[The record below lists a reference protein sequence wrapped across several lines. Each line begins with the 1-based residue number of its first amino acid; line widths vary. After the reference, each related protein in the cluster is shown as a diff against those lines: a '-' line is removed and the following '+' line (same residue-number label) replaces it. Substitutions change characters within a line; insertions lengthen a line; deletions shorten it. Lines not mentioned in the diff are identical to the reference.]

1 MRPHAPYTFIYFAT
15 SLQKNQASL
24 RVTPR
29 NLSRTLLYD
38 NLLFMVRNGGL
49 LAAVDATNGKLLY
62 RERLNAP
69 GQYSA
74 SPVAANDHIYLSSN
88 RGVITIVKVNKE
100 FKITHQHDLKDP
112 VFVTPAIDK
121 NTLYIRTEKALLAF
135 RTND

>member
-1 MRPHAPYTFIYFAT
+1 
-15 SLQKNQASL
+15 
-24 RVTPR
+24 
-29 NLSRTLLYD
+29 
-38 NLLFMVRNGGL
+38 MVRNGGL